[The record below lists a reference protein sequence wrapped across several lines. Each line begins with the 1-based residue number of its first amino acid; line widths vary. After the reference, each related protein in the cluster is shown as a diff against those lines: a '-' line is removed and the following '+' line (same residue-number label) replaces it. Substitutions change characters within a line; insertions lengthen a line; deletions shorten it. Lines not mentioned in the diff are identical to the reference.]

1 MKTTVEISDALLNEG
16 RRLTAASGTT
26 VRALI
31 EEGLRIVLSQRR
43 QGRAFRLRKAS
54 VAGKGA
60 RRPASVREG
69 NWDQLRALAYEE
81 HGA

>member
-1 MKTTVEISDALLNEG
+1 MKTTVEIFDALLTEA
-16 RRLTAASGTT
+16 RRLAAASGTT

-60 RRPASVREG
+60 QAGVREG